1 MRPLTRLFAT
11 PPRRVTPRRVS
22 PRAVAAPAGPRP
34 DPAPSRLVYRIERM
48 WLTPAYRAA
57 VRVGLPVLVALL
69 AGTIW
74 LSDDD
79 RRAAIADR
87 LAGIRTG
94 IENRPEFM
102 VNLVSITG
110 ASPVVA
116 DAVRR
121 MLPVRLPESSF
132 RLDLEGIRAAV
143 ADLDA
148 VKAVGVRVKSGGVLE
163 IEIAERVPA
172 ILWRTPHGIEMLD
185 ATGHRVATLLDRD
198 ARPDLALIAG
208 EGADRAVPE
217 ALALLAAAGPLMGR
231 VRGLVRM
238 GERRWDLVLDRDQR
252 VLMPET
258 DPEGALAQVIA
269 LDGAEDLFNRGVTA
283 VDLRNPDRPTIRLTA
298 QAAAEMRGETAEATD
313 VTDVR
318 ATEE

>member
-1 MRPLTRLFAT
+1 MRPLTQLFAAR
-11 PPRRVTPRRVS
+11 PRRVVPRRVTPRRL
-22 PRAVAAPAGPRP
+22 AAPAAGPVRH
-34 DPAPSRLVYRIERM
+34 DPAPSRLAYRLERL

-57 VRVGLPVLVALL
+57 VRVGLPAAVLLL
-69 AGTIW
+69 AGTLW
-74 LSDDD
+74 LADED

-87 LAGIRTG
+87 LAGIREG

-102 VNLVSITG
+102 VNLVSIEG

-148 VKAVGVRVKSGGVLE
+148 VRSVDVRVKPGGVLG

-172 ILWRTPHGIEMLD
+172 ILWRTPQGIQMLD
-185 ATGHRVATLLDRD
+185 ETGHRVATLLNRA

-208 EGADRAVPE
+208 EGADRVVPE
-217 ALALLAAAGPLMGR
+217 ALAVLAAAGPLTGR

-252 VLMPET
+252 ILLPET
-258 DPEGALAQVIA
+258 DPAGAVARVVA
-269 LDGAEDLFNRGVTA
+269 LDGAEDLFNRGVTRL
-283 VDLRNPDRPTIRLTA
+283 DLRNPDRPTIRLTA
-298 QAAAEMRGETAEATD
+298 QAAAEMRGAAEA
-313 VTDVR
+313 
-318 ATEE
+318 ATGVKVAKR